1 MSDCNN
7 TLKSLRK
14 DNLNKLIS
22 AHLNINS
29 IRNKFE
35 LLSEQIKGNVDV
47 LMISET
53 KIDDSFPV
61 GQFLIEGFC
70 TPYRLDRN
78 SKGGGIL
85 LYVREDIPSNLI
97 TVDISP
103 IESFYVELNLRN
115 NKWLINCSYN
125 PHKCLIGN
133 HLDAVSKT
141 LDLHSSTYDKIILLG
156 DFNTEIDEQHMQS
169 FCDNYS
175 LKSLIRQ
182 PTCYKNFGKPTCID
196 LILTNMPRSFHPMTL
211 TVMRKNF
218 KKIKPRIINYR
229 SYKNFSNE
237 YYRKCLFNELKRE
250 TFVNNDR
257 GFEKFCDMSIKLL
270 KRHALIKKEIQKR
283 QSNAL
288 CYKRFF

>member
-14 DNLNKLIS
+14 DNLNKLIF

-35 LLSEQIKGNVDV
+35 LLSEQIKGNVEV

-53 KIDDSFPV
+53 KIDDTFPV
-61 GQFLIEGFC
+61 GQFCIEGFC
-70 TPYRLDRN
+70 TPRLDRN

-97 TVDISP
+97 AVDINP

-125 PHKCLIGN
+125 PHKSLIAN

-141 LDLHSSTYDKIILLG
+141 
-156 DFNTEIDEQHMQS
+156 
-169 FCDNYS
+169 
-175 LKSLIRQ
+175 
-182 PTCYKNFGKPTCID
+182 
-196 LILTNMPRSFHPMTL
+196 
-211 TVMRKNF
+211 
-218 KKIKPRIINYR
+218 
-229 SYKNFSNE
+229 
-237 YYRKCLFNELKRE
+237 
-250 TFVNNDR
+250 
-257 GFEKFCDMSIKLL
+257 
-270 KRHALIKKEIQKR
+270 
-283 QSNAL
+283 
-288 CYKRFF
+288 

>member
-1 MSDCNN
+1 MH
-7 TLKSLRK
+7 K
-14 DNLNKLIS
+14 DNLNKLIF

-97 TVDISP
+97 TVDINP
-103 IESFYVELNLRN
+103 GIKLIESFYVELNLRN

-125 PHKCLIGN
+125 PHKSLIGN
-133 HLDAVSKT
+133 HLDEVSKT
-141 LDLHSSTYDKIILLG
+141 LDLYSSAYDKIILLG
-156 DFNTEIDEQHMQS
+156 DFNTEIDE
-169 FCDNYS
+169 
-175 LKSLIRQ
+175 
-182 PTCYKNFGKPTCID
+182 
-196 LILTNMPRSFHPMTL
+196 
-211 TVMRKNF
+211 
-218 KKIKPRIINYR
+218 
-229 SYKNFSNE
+229 
-237 YYRKCLFNELKRE
+237 
-250 TFVNNDR
+250 
-257 GFEKFCDMSIKLL
+257 
-270 KRHALIKKEIQKR
+270 
-283 QSNAL
+283 
-288 CYKRFF
+288 